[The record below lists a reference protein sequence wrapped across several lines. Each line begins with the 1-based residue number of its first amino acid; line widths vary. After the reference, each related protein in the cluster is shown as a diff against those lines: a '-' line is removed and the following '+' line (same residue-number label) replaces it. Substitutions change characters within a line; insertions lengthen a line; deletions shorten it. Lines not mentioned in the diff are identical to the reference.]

1 MTDFPEYGS
10 YDALGLAELVRSKQV
25 TPAELLEASITRIEE
40 LNPKVNAVIDKLY
53 DRARARAKNV
63 PSEGAFAGVPFFL
76 KDHQSML
83 AGVPTRSG
91 SRFLGEWRPDRNS
104 EIVNRYLATGALVV
118 GKTNSPELGIL
129 PSTEPE
135 RFGPTRNPWDLTRTA
150 GGSSGGSAAAVA
162 AHMVPMA
169 GGGDGGGSIRIP
181 SSCCGIFGL
190 KPTRG
195 RTPVGPFEVEPW
207 HGFSIEH
214 VLTRS
219 VRDSAAMLDALAGPF
234 LGDAHS
240 LPIPEQPFLEE
251 MGKAP
256 GRMRIACS
264 AEPLLPGRVHP
275 ECRAAFEETVALLG
289 ELGHETVEAAPAI
302 DGRAF
307 ARSFLVMIAGH
318 TWAAIRVAE
327 ERVGRKASRDDF
339 EGKTWLA
346 HRMGEAFTAGEYV
359 QAIGHLQQA
368 GREVLAFCEGYDL
381 LLSPTTAMPPPKL
394 GFLES
399 TGFQAV
405 LEKIALTLPVGKLMK
420 RGAALEQAA
429 ADSFSFVPWTPV
441 FNATGQPSMSVPL
454 CWSAEGLPIGMM
466 FTASQGDEAT
476 LFRLAAQLEEARP
489 WRDRIPPLCV

>member
-1 MTDFPEYGS
+1 MTDFPEYS
-10 YDALGLAELVRSKQV
+10 QYDALGLAELVRSKQV
-25 TPAELLEASITRIEE
+25 TQAELLEACIARIEE

-53 DRARARAKNV
+53 DRARTQAKDP
-63 PSEGAFAGVPFFL
+63 PSEGAFAGVPFLL
-76 KDHQSML
+76 KDLLSML

-91 SRFLGEWRPDRNS
+91 TRFYGDWRPDRNS
-104 EIVNRYLATGALVV
+104 ELVNRYLATGALVV
-118 GKTNSPELGIL
+118 GKTNTPEFGIL

-162 AHMVPMA
+162 SRMVPMA

-181 SSCCGIFGL
+181 SACCGLFGL

-195 RTPVGPFEVEPW
+195 RNPVGPFEAEPW
-207 HGFSIEH
+207 HGFAIEH

-219 VRDSAAMLDALAGPF
+219 VRDSAAMLDAVAGPF
-234 LGDAHS
+234 LGDAYG
-240 LPIPEQPFLEE
+240 LPAPERCFLEE
-251 MGKAP
+251 VGKPP
-256 GRMRIACS
+256 GKLRIAFS
-264 AEPLLPGRVHP
+264 PEPLLPGKVHP
-275 ECRAAFEETVALLG
+275 ECRSALEETVALLG
-289 ELGHETVEAAPAI
+289 ELGHVTVEAAPAI

-307 ARSFLVMIAGH
+307 ARSFLVMVAGH
-318 TWAAIRVAE
+318 TWASIRVAE

-339 EGKTWLA
+339 EVKTWLA
-346 HRMGEAFTAGEYV
+346 HRMGEAFSAGEYV
-359 QAIGHLQQA
+359 QAIGRLQQA
-368 GREVLAFCEGYDL
+368 GREVLAFCEDYDV
-381 LLSPTTAMPPPKL
+381 LLSPTTAMPSPKL

-399 TGFQAV
+399 TGFQGV

-420 RGAALEQAA
+420 SGAAVEQAA

-454 CWSAEGLPIGMM
+454 CWSAGGLPIGMM
-466 FTASQGDEAT
+466 FTASQGDEAP

-489 WRDRIPPLCV
+489 WKDRIPPHCG